1 MSCSCIGVLFCVLRC
16 LMKFFLYVLRFDM
29 MMFGWKWFIGIV
41 GVFFVVSCVFR
52 LLSDDWLIIKS
63 G

>member
-1 MSCSCIGVLFCVLRC
+1 
-16 LMKFFLYVLRFDM
+16 MKFFLYVLRFDM